1 MNRRQ
6 YLHALAACLSGAWA
20 FAQQAQTTFFTVQ
33 KRDGRW
39 WFVPPDDRSFFSLA
53 LNHIDPSPLRY
64 EINGDLWQRKYGNS
78 MERWLKEAVRP
89 DLDAWGFN
97 SVGWTQEVVTR
108 GLSNH
113 RHSRA
118 FTWEEYQW
126 LGLPDCHQLPFA
138 NFHQWEMETKN
149 PQLDSPEFADWCD
162 YVAREHCA
170 RMQDD
175 PKLIGYFYLDCPT
188 WIHTPPGTEWKGPM
202 FDPPG
207 QRSHLAAIRHAGPS
221 LPWCRFPWSWRSCS
235 SCWNTTCPPANNCTT
250 SPAA

>member
-1 MNRRQ
+1 
-6 YLHALAACLSGAWA
+6 
-20 FAQQAQTTFFTVQ
+20 
-33 KRDGRW
+33 
-39 WFVPPDDRSFFSLA
+39 
-53 LNHIDPSPLRY
+53 
-64 EINGDLWQRKYGNS
+64 
-78 MERWLKEAVRP
+78 VRP